1 MRRREAGI
9 RAIRKPLKPWCTVD
23 DFDRNPAD
31 KQERERPGEQ
41 KEKTDLG
48 PHAKHAEAIRKL
60 AGEIE
65 KLTLVKP
72 HLFLYA
78 DEAGVVRHIQ
88 GESRLTSRLGEAGLR
103 AGASLAREQAGRNAV
118 ALAMATGRLSVV
130 EGLEHDKRAFGALSW
145 ICSPLRREARTSGYV
160 ALGSP
165 PSGELAFR
173 VPLLQQLAR
182 SVEGRTER
190 AASDPDTVQKR
201 LEEHRLTFREMQ
213 VAGDWLEGLTVE
225 EIADRLGIAE
235 QTVRT
240 FIKKIYAKTGVN
252 HKGEFFIRFLKR

>member
-1 MRRREAGI
+1 M
-9 RAIRKPLKPWCTVD
+9 
-23 DFDRNPAD
+23 
-31 KQERERPGEQ
+31 
-41 KEKTDLG
+41 
-48 PHAKHAEAIRKL
+48 
-60 AGEIE
+60 
-65 KLTLVKP
+65 
-72 HLFLYA
+72 
-78 DEAGVVRHIQ
+78 
-88 GESRLTSRLGEAGLR
+88 
-103 AGASLAREQAGRNAV
+103 
-118 ALAMATGRLSVV
+118 
-130 EGLEHDKRAFGALSW
+130 
-145 ICSPLRREARTSGYV
+145 

-225 EIADRLGIAE
+225 EIAERLGIAE

-240 FIKKIYAKTGVN
+240 FIKKYMQRPA
-252 HKGEFFIRFLKR
+252 